1 MFLRLLRARSALTA
15 RYWPRGFGLALS
27 FAATATLIGSLSS
40 SVVAIG
46 QSRLVRCPSEAFRS
60 PCEGVLTFANGS
72 RYIGEFNKGM
82 PNGQGKLI
90 FTNGAQYEGEVRD
103 GVPSGRGAYLY
114 GNGMHYAGQFLN
126 GLPNGKGTLT
136 LPNGSQ
142 FAGEFKDGKLVQR
155 RVEEEAAAIPH

>member
-1 MFLRLLRARSALTA
+1 MFLRLLRASGALTA
-15 RYWPRGFGLALS
+15 RYWPSGFGLALS
-27 FAATATLIGSLSS
+27 LAAALIGSLSGS
-40 SVVAIG
+40 AIAIG

-60 PCEGVLTFANGS
+60 PCEGVLTFSNGS
-72 RYIGEFNKGM
+72 RYIGEFNEGM

-90 FTNGAQYEGEVRD
+90 FTNGAQYEGEVQD

-136 LPNGSQ
+136 LPDGSQ
-142 FAGEFKDGKLVQR
+142 FTGEFKDGKLVQK
-155 RVEEEAAAIPH
+155 RVEGDAAAIPH